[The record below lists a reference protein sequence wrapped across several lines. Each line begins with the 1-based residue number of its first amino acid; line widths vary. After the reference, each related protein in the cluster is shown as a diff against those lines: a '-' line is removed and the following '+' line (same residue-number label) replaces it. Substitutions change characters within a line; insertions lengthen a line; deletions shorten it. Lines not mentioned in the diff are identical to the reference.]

1 MRKIL
6 FIICWALAGVG
17 LYSCSLDEPSYG
29 KTTSDNY
36 YQKESDIE
44 QALTGAYL
52 QLRTTW
58 NEYALNHYFVGDC
71 STDDALKGGGNDGD
85 RAEVR
90 DLSDF
95 TIYTT
100 NGEVGRRWE
109 ILYRLIN
116 RCNDVIY
123 YAPDAIGNEELL
135 KRYANEAKALRAFGY
150 YCLVTTFGEVPLITT
165 PMQPAEILQIP
176 RSPLEKVYECIV
188 NDLTD
193 ASALPAKGDYSED
206 DAYRATRGFAK
217 TMLAKTY
224 MFKGDFTSAET
235 VLHDI
240 IEVDKDYT
248 LLSDYG
254 MNWRTEYENSSES
267 VFEIAN
273 KVYDKNIA
281 TGTNVPHFFTSRRI
295 SGYQG
300 YGFHVPTQDLHDAFD
315 ADDPRITYVF
325 TQTGDRYKGD
335 TEAQDNAESPSGYHD
350 YKMTVP
356 AVEKTG
362 FDVWMISYNIRL
374 IRYSDV
380 LLMYAEVLNENGK
393 PGLALP
399 YLNDV
404 RERARKTNPIDP
416 RRDQQAYI
424 PATTTNTLPDITE
437 TDQERLKEIIWK
449 ERRCE
454 LAFEFTDHL
463 FDLKRWHHS
472 SNAEIK
478 ALAEKEL
485 NARPLVRHYKNRGMV
500 DTNGDG
506 KPDAIDYTHKVEF
519 YTDYTDKTSYKD
531 CFIVFPYPS
540 NQIINSNGQLKQ
552 NIYE

>member
-335 TEAQDNAESPSGYHD
+335 TEAHEKLGKIEEMMES
-350 YKMTVP
+350 
-356 AVEKTG
+356 AVEEVLTEQAQTEPSEDDINPSDYVHYV
-362 FDVWMISYNIRL
+362 FDFQTLEAVVAFAKAIDFPVEASELYKDGGLYHMTILLDLQNHPSYYAN
-374 IRYSDV
+374 
-380 LLMYAEVLNENGK
+380 LMYARLLEYASTGTKTRAYLQEH
-393 PGLALP
+393 GLEMLA
-399 YLNDV
+399 DDAV
-404 RERARKTNPIDP
+404 VK
-416 RRDQQAYI
+416 
-424 PATTTNTLPDITE
+424 
-437 TDQERLKEIIWK
+437 LKMI
-449 ERRCE
+449 E
-454 LAFEFTDHL
+454 L
-463 FDLKRWHHS
+463 
-472 SNAEIK
+472 
-478 ALAEKEL
+478 
-485 NARPLVRHYKNRGMV
+485 V
-500 DTNGDG
+500 
-506 KPDAIDYTHKVEF
+506 
-519 YTDYTDKTSYKD
+519 
-531 CFIVFPYPS
+531 
-540 NQIINSNGQLKQ
+540 
-552 NIYE
+552 